1 MDHGS
6 FSSLIQIHSMSWQKR
21 GASVDT
27 ITGGINDL
35 IFSDVGNTTASGQ
48 GGWE

>member
-1 MDHGS
+1 MGRRS
-6 FSSLIQIHSMSWQKR
+6 FSQFIQTHSMSWQKR
-21 GASVDT
+21 GASGG

-35 IFSDVGNTTASGQ
+35 MSSDVGNTTASGQ

>member
-1 MDHGS
+1 
-6 FSSLIQIHSMSWQKR
+6 MSWQKR
-21 GASVDT
+21 GASAGI

-35 IFSDVGNTTASGQ
+35 ISSDVANTTASGQ